1 MVIAKE
7 KELLKDDRVRQ
18 EIDKYKWVESEK
30 AGHDIGFDK
39 AANDWLKKFSK
50 TWLKTNTSSVKKPTR
65 RAKRIF

>member
-18 EIDKYKWVESEK
+18 EIDKYKWVESER

-50 TWLKTNTSSVKKPTR
+50 TWLKANASSVKKPTR